1 MLNLKTMKNKSV
13 NCKLCKLCV
22 QISFSLYYMCVMEII
37 NHLLE
42 DYSIMKKKSFKN
54 LNLFY
59 FVPIIYDVYQSS
71 TRKIK
76 LSSQNDK
83 T

>member
-1 MLNLKTMKNKSV
+1 MRSN
-13 NCKLCKLCV
+13 
-22 QISFSLYYMCVMEII
+22 IIFSLLYVCVMEII

>member
-1 MLNLKTMKNKSV
+1 MQVMRSN
-13 NCKLCKLCV
+13 
-22 QISFSLYYMCVMEII
+22 IIFSLLYVCVMEII